1 MSTTFTLTG
10 GRVVDPASGR
20 DEVANVV
27 VERGRVTAVGTESA
41 GLRLDCD
48 GLVVAPGLVDLHV
61 HLREPGGEAAET
73 VATGTAAAALGGFT
87 MVCPMANTAPVADH
101 AGVVEQVARLAREA
115 AWCDVAPVGAIT
127 AGLAGERLAELGA
140 MAAVG
145 VRCFSDDGRPVASAQ
160 VMRRALA
167 YARTWDAVICNHAE
181 EPTLTDGAQ
190 MNEGTVASRL
200 GLPGWPH
207 EAEEVMVAR
216 DVILAAGLGA
226 RLHVPHVTTAGVV
239 ELVRAAKARGVRVT
253 AEAAPHHFTLTDE
266 VVAGYDARYKVN
278 PPLRTADDVTAIRA
292 GLADGTIDAIATD
305 HAPHAP
311 ETKDQ
316 EWGHAPPGMLGLET
330 SLAMTVTELVEP
342 GVLDWPGAVAA
353 LSTNPARSRDLDD
366 HGGPIAPGTPANLCV
381 IDPAAQWT
389 VAAGDLASRSRNT
402 PFAGRRL
409 RGRVVHTILRGR
421 LTVRDGRLANGR
433 DADDDERA
441 EPEVA
446 RA

>member
-1 MSTTFTLTG
+1 MTTTYTLTG

-20 DEVANVV
+20 DATANVV
-27 VERGRVTAVGTESA
+27 VEGGRIADVGDDSA

-48 GLVVAPGLVDLHV
+48 GLIVAPGLVDLHV
-61 HLREPGGEAAET
+61 HLREPGGEDAET
-73 VATGTAAAALGGFT
+73 VATGTAAAATGGYT

-101 AGVVEQVARLAREA
+101 AGVVEQVRRLAREA

-127 AGLAGERLAELGA
+127 KDLAGEQLAELGA

-160 VMRRALA
+160 VMRRALT
-167 YARTWDAVICNHAE
+167 YARTWDAVVCNHAE
-181 EPTLTDGAQ
+181 EPALTAGAQ
-190 MNEGTVASRL
+190 MNEGTIASRL
-200 GLPGWPH
+200 GLAGWPH

-216 DVILAAGLGA
+216 DLVLAAGQGA
-226 RLHVPHVTTAGVV
+226 RLHVPHVSTAGVV

-253 AEAAPHHFTLTDE
+253 AEATPHHFTLTDE
-266 VVAGYDARYKVN
+266 RATTYDPRYKVN
-278 PPLRTADDVTAIRA
+278 PPLRTRADVEAVRA
-292 GLADGTIDAIATD
+292 GLADGTLDAIATD

-330 SLAMTVTELVEP
+330 ALAMTITELVEP
-342 GVLDWPGAVAA
+342 GVLDWPAAVAA
-353 LSTNPARSRDLDD
+353 LSTNPAASRDLAG
-366 HGGPIAPGTPANLCV
+366 HGGPITAGAPANLCV
-381 IDPAAQWT
+381 FDPAAPWT
-389 VAAGDLASRSRNT
+389 VTADALASRSRNT

-421 LTVRDGRLANGR
+421 MTVRDGALAGLR
-433 DADDDERA
+433 ESDDDEA
-441 EPEVA
+441 VEPETA
-446 RA
+446 DA